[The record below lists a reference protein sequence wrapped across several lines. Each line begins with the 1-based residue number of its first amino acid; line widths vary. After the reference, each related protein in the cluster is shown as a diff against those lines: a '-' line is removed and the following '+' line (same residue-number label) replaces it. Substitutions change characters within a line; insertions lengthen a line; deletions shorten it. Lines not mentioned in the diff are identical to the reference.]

1 MDVYDFAMKMEL
13 DGKAYY
19 ERLSAETPVVAL
31 KNIFLDLAAD
41 EQKHYATIRSLKSGK
56 VLDMTE
62 STALEKTK
70 NLFERPNTDREA
82 IGGLK
87 NVLDGYRYA
96 RRIEADSIRLYEDMA
111 KKEGNPDALRL
122 IQKIV
127 EEEQRH
133 YTIMDNLCEF
143 VQAPQNYL
151 AWGEFSNLKE
161 L

>member
-1 MDVYDFAMKMEL
+1 
-13 DGKAYY
+13 
-19 ERLSAETPVVAL
+19 
-31 KNIFLDLAAD
+31 
-41 EQKHYATIRSLKSGK
+41 
-56 VLDMTE
+56 MTE